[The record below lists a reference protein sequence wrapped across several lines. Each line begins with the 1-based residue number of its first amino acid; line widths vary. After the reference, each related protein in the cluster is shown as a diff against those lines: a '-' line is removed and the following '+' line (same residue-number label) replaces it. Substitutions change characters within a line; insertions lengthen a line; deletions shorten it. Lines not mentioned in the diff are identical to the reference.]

1 MKILTLTLTL
11 IFFISGCSE
20 SVQKFNCGG
29 TGLVIQKSKA
39 FYGNI
44 ELHLCEKSGTQLT
57 LYVKGENCSDKS
69 SKSGFVFDE
78 VTYKLI
84 KFYSESSI
92 TCEKLE

>member
-1 MKILTLTLTL
+1 MKTLTLTIL
-11 IFFISGCSE
+11 LVFSITSCSLNE
-20 SVQKFNCGG
+20 QKFNCEG
-29 TGLVIQKSKA
+29 TGLVVSKSKS

-44 ELHLCEKSGTQLT
+44 ELDLCEKSGTELT

-84 KFYSESSI
+84 KLYDGSTI
-92 TCEKLE
+92 TCKKM

>member
-1 MKILTLTLTL
+1 MKILTLTIILL
-11 IFFISGCSE
+11 FFITGCSMNE
-20 SVQKFNCGG
+20 QKFNCEG
-29 TGLVIQKSKA
+29 TGLLISKSKS

-44 ELHLCEKSGTQLT
+44 ELDLCEKSGTELT

-84 KFYSESSI
+84 KLYDGSPI
-92 TCEKLE
+92 TCKKM